1 MHEIWEER
9 QGLKVT
15 EQRLCDQARIIRMNR
30 WLTELEMNV
39 IKKKSMI
46 NKNTDKND
54 QNISSDD
61 DDQGEAKENEFEDL
75 VMFCRIMLL

>member
-1 MHEIWEER
+1 M
-9 QGLKVT
+9 
-15 EQRLCDQARIIRMNR
+15 ANR
-30 WLTELEMNV
+30 TRDECN
-39 IKKKSMI
+39 KKKSMI

>member
-1 MHEIWEER
+1 M
-9 QGLKVT
+9 
-15 EQRLCDQARIIRMNR
+15 ANR
-30 WLTELEMNV
+30 TRDECN
-39 IKKKSMI
+39 KKKSMI

-75 VMFCRIMLL
+75 VMFCRIMLLWALRM

>member
-1 MHEIWEER
+1 
-9 QGLKVT
+9 
-15 EQRLCDQARIIRMNR
+15 
-30 WLTELEMNV
+30 
-39 IKKKSMI
+39 MI

-54 QNISSDD
+54 QNINSDD